1 MLIGERLRPIAV
13 LLNPYET
20 VKLYEINFKRWLANK
35 NVRLSE
41 LTHDPEEERRYR
53 QCFARSRAQ
62 SYSRQAWLRPDAYSD
77 TSRCNLRAKTEDN
90 RRKRPPPEDHDL
102 DREEEFSLP
111 HDTNYSQHQLKATK
125 CAREH
130 EDHCGTLKN
139 APGQTQ
145 ILSKATETTSKTAQI
160 SANRNVD
167 VQIKEY
173 TSMSDQIALN
183 ELAMNDALAYVKMN
197 EDVDKALHLSQIKEL
212 STVINQEKVRRDA
225 TIAAIIADEWEG
237 RQQEL
242 E

>member
-1 MLIGERLRPIAV
+1 M
-13 LLNPYET
+13 
-20 VKLYEINFKRWLANK
+20 
-35 NVRLSE
+35 
-41 LTHDPEEERRYR
+41 
-53 QCFARSRAQ
+53 
-62 SYSRQAWLRPDAYSD
+62 
-77 TSRCNLRAKTEDN
+77 
-90 RRKRPPPEDHDL
+90 
-102 DREEEFSLP
+102 
-111 HDTNYSQHQLKATK
+111 
-125 CAREH
+125 
-130 EDHCGTLKN
+130 
-139 APGQTQ
+139 
-145 ILSKATETTSKTAQI
+145 SKTAQI

-242 E
+242 EQLLDECVDTSVPSSSHGELSMIYKTLALNMEEIQGLQVKLTTGNHMKWLGPNATDKDIQFEKLQELSYKLETALTERTRLTEQLKIGCLRRSTRCGRSSVFTEDLIC

>member
-1 MLIGERLRPIAV
+1 M
-13 LLNPYET
+13 
-20 VKLYEINFKRWLANK
+20 
-35 NVRLSE
+35 
-41 LTHDPEEERRYR
+41 
-53 QCFARSRAQ
+53 
-62 SYSRQAWLRPDAYSD
+62 
-77 TSRCNLRAKTEDN
+77 
-90 RRKRPPPEDHDL
+90 
-102 DREEEFSLP
+102 
-111 HDTNYSQHQLKATK
+111 
-125 CAREH
+125 
-130 EDHCGTLKN
+130 
-139 APGQTQ
+139 
-145 ILSKATETTSKTAQI
+145 SKTAQI

-242 E
+242 EQLLDECVDTSVPSSSHGELSMIYKTLALNMEEIQGLQVKLTTGNHMKEDSVDGTAENWLLEEIDQVWEK